1 MAREWPTYGRIL
13 VPLDGSALAEQVL
26 PHVAALAKAFGSTV
40 TLLRVVV
47 PPTPFPLGAAPGM
60 AVQVTSIPDP
70 VPHIAN
76 ERREAVDYLSGV
88 ADRFAGDIPEIASA
102 DEVGQPAE
110 AILDH
115 ARQMGVAL
123 IAMTTHGRSGIGR
136 LMFGSVAD
144 SVLREALCP
153 VFLLRTRPGDRS
165 GS

>member
-1 MAREWPTYGRIL
+1 MPQDRLRYGRIL

-26 PHVAALAKAFGSTV
+26 PHVSSLAKALGSSV

-47 PPTPFPLGAAPGM
+47 PPTPMPLGAAPGM

-76 ERREAVDYLSGV
+76 LRREAADYLSGV
-88 ADRFAGDIPEIASA
+88 AGRLAGEIAQITSA

-110 AILDH
+110 AIRDH
-115 ARQMGVAL
+115 ARQMGVDL
-123 IAMTTHGRSGIGR
+123 IAMTTHGRSGMGR
-136 LMFGSVAD
+136 LLFGSVSE
-144 SVLREALCP
+144 SVLRDAPCP
-153 VFLLRTRPGDRS
+153 VFLVRTTSAAGS